1 MTHRSVI
8 HQSTISHPSDHPI
21 TSSPQDPG
29 PMQWIEGKR
38 LEMGMDT
45 AVDHAKKQLRNLRGK
60 NRKALKEEF
69 QEWID
74 GDTDPEKQEWMN
86 HHEWW

>member
-1 MTHRSVI
+1 
-8 HQSTISHPSDHPI
+8 
-21 TSSPQDPG
+21 
-29 PMQWIEGKR
+29 MQWIEGKR

-45 AVDHAKKQLRNLRGK
+45 SGGPCQEAVAEPQREEP
-60 NRKALKEEF
+60 KALKEEF